1 MKLMRL
7 PTLLLVD
14 DDPEFI
20 KAQTAAL
27 ASHFHI
33 VPAEGVHSSL
43 DILQKKTVD
52 CALVDYY
59 LNDGNGHDVARWIA
73 QNMPWCPVVLVS
85 AGLNKKIAVDSF
97 AHRIFDVLEKPYGM
111 ETALEKLNSAVHE
124 SQKRKKNSDVKAQ
137 GSSDFHLDSER
148 RSFRYGDQTVNLT
161 LTEVKVL
168 EILIS
173 STNRVVSRDHL
184 VKSIWST
191 MSVADNTLDTH
202 LTNLR
207 KKAPFLKHVIKGIR
221 GVGYVFEP

>member
-1 MKLMRL
+1 MRL

-14 DDPEFI
+14 DDQEFI
-20 KAQTAAL
+20 KAQTAA
-27 ASHFHI
+27 FGTFFNI

-43 DILQKKTVD
+43 DILQNEKVD
-52 CALVDYY
+52 CALIDYY

-97 AHRIFDVLEKPYGM
+97 AHRIFDVLEKPYGIH
-111 ETALEKLNSAVHE
+111 TALEKLNSAVFE
-124 SQKRKKNSDVKAQ
+124 SEKRKKDSHARTVPGMDY
-137 GSSDFHLDSER
+137 FLDSVKRTIRHREELV
-148 RSFRYGDQTVNLT
+148 SLT

-168 EILIS
+168 ELLMAS
-173 STNRVVSRDHL
+173 KGHVVSRDHL
-184 VKSIWST
+184 VKSIWKT
-191 MSVADNTLDTH
+191 MNVAENTLDTH

-207 KKAPFLKHVIKGIR
+207 KKAPFLKHIIKGIR